1 MKLRALAAAI
11 GAEVVGAADVEIS
24 HIAEWHR
31 AGPGAIVMVAE
42 ARGLERAEGSGAS
55 ALLLPEALSS
65 SRLPFLRAKDVRL
78 GLARLI
84 TALHPAPPPP
94 VGTHSTAVIGEGT
107 HLGSGVS
114 LGAYAVLG
122 EDCRLGDG
130 VVVYAGCVIG
140 RGVRI
145 GDRSVLYPRVTIYDG
160 CAIGARVILHSGVVV
175 GADGFGFVR
184 DGPTQVKIPQVGT
197 VVIEDDVE
205 VGANTAID
213 RATLGETRIGAGT
226 KIDNLVQIGH
236 NVRIG
241 PRTIIVAQSGISG
254 SAVIG
259 TDVMLSGHVGI
270 VDHVSVGDG
279 AVVLAKALVTRDV
292 PAGAVVSGQPA
303 RPHREQLK
311 IQASLGRLTE
321 LLEKRG
327 GRKRA

>member
-24 HIAEWHR
+24 RIAEWHR

-55 ALLLPEALSS
+55 ALLLPDALSS
-65 SRLPFLRAKDVRL
+65 SRLPFLRARDVRL
-78 GLARLI
+78 GLARAI
-84 TALHPAPPPP
+84 TALHPPLPLPA
-94 VGTHSTAVIGEGT
+94 GIHSTAVIGEGT
-107 HLGSGVS
+107 DLGPGVS
-114 LGAYAVLG
+114 LGPYAVLG
-122 EDCRLGDG
+122 EECRLGGG
-130 VVVYAGCVIG
+130 VVVHAGCVIG
-140 RGVRI
+140 RGVHI
-145 GDRSVLYPRVTIYDG
+145 GDHSILYPRVTIYDG
-160 CAIGARVILHSGVVV
+160 CVIGARVILHSGVVV

-184 DGPTQVKIPQVGT
+184 DGPVHVKIPQVGT

-226 KIDNLVQIGH
+226 KIDNQVQIGH

-241 PRTIIVAQSGISG
+241 PRTIIVAQTGVSG
-254 SAVIG
+254 SAVVG
-259 TDVMLSGHVGI
+259 ADVMLSGHVGI

-292 PAGAVVSGQPA
+292 PPGAVVSGQPA
-303 RPHREQLK
+303 RPHKEQLK
-311 IQASLGRLTE
+311 LQASLSRLPE

-327 GRKRA
+327 RRRRA